1 MTTNITKRMILHMEI
16 NDDEKEQI
24 AQVHAVITFGE
35 NGSCAIDTN
44 ILNRAVYEKDKA
56 TIDATIKRFTDEIN
70 EIYHE

>member
-16 NDDEKEQI
+16 NDDEKEQV
-24 AQVHAVITFGE
+24 AQVHAVITFGD
-35 NGSCAIDTN
+35 NGSCYIDTN